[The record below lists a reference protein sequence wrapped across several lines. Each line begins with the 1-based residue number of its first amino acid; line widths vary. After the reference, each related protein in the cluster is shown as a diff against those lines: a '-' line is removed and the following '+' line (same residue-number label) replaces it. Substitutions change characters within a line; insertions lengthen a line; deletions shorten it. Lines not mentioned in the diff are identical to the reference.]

1 MDELKY
7 FRKKIGKTQKQMA
20 IELKISQSFYEK
32 IESGKKK
39 PSRKFLE
46 KLKKKYP
53 FLDIN
58 IFLE

>member
-39 PSRKFLE
+39 PIRKFLE